1 MARSTIM
8 KYREGDPE
16 ILCRFDNKGGVLHQY
31 RDYILMNLQNGMTQS
46 EIICQLRKKY
56 GYSKSRTLAYRYMED
71 LIQQYQLT
79 VTRYRSSEMTSNFY
93 DNTGSSNK
101 KYSYITRKGIWGHL
115 WMNRKLL
122 KEHHTYIWKEY
133 PVLWILESCIQEFRA
148 IFEHKNIS
156 YLYLFIEKFKVSSI
170 KELATFAIGL
180 EKDIDAIENAV
191 ASDLSNGF
199 VEGMNNKL
207 KMIKRTMYGR
217 SSKKLLEAKL
227 MYRVSD

>member
-1 MARSTIM
+1 MCIQNLELLLIGICKISFSNTSLLLQDIALLKWQVIFTI
-8 KYREGDPE
+8 
-16 ILCRFDNKGGVLHQY
+16 
-31 RDYILMNLQNGMTQS
+31 TQ
-46 EIICQLRKKY
+46 
-56 GYSKSRTLAYRYMED
+56 
-71 LIQQYQLT
+71 
-79 VTRYRSSEMTSNFY
+79 V
-93 DNTGSSNK
+93 
-101 KYSYITRKGIWGHL
+101 H
-115 WMNRKLL
+115 KLL

-180 EKDIDAIENAV
+180 EKYIDAIENAV